1 MKFNVGD
8 EAALFIGGHLS
19 RITTVTAITATGI
32 TRVTGSDATF
42 GADGW
47 QRGKPAEKWRSKDRI
62 EPATDAHREAL
73 RRRAIIATLE
83 AVQWRTL
90 PTATLE
96 RVVAALDGE
105 EVQP

>member
-1 MKFNVGD
+1 MKVGD
-8 EAALFIGGHLS
+8 EVALFIVGNLD
-19 RITTVTAITATGI
+19 RITTITHVTRTGI
-32 TRVTGSDATF
+32 VRVEGSDAAF
-42 GADGW
+42 NANGW
-47 QRGKPAEKWRSKDRI
+47 QRDKPSAWWQSKDRI